1 MARFW
6 KYFEVELIGFAN
18 RDYVDYETEK
28 EREKGKKSMMIQCL
42 QSKQVE
48 EWTEMG
54 QVQGSAGVRMNGESG
69 IWVY

>member
-18 RDYVDYETEK
+18 RVYVDYETEK
-28 EREKGKKSMMIQCL
+28 EREKGKKPMMIQCL

-48 EWTEMG
+48 E
-54 QVQGSAGVRMNGESG
+54 
-69 IWVY
+69 